1 MFVVCVTVRVVPGQS
16 DAFVV
21 AARANAEATRR
32 EPKNVRFDVL
42 RAVDDPSRFF
52 LYEVYRAE
60 EGFRE
65 HQRTAHYLAW
75 RETVAPWMAEPRV
88 GIKHVPLFP
97 EPWDASNAK
106 L

>member
-1 MFVVCVTVRVVPGQS
+1 MFVVCVTVRVVPDQAAKFIS
-16 DAFVV
+16 

-52 LYEVYRAE
+52 LYEVYRDE
-60 EGFRE
+60 EGFRD

-75 RETVAPWMAEPRV
+75 KETVTPWMAEPRV
-88 GIKHVPLFP
+88 GVKHVALFP
-97 EPWDASNAK
+97 DPWDETGV
-106 L
+106 